1 MNTFSIQLRSA
12 TQDQVIEHVSTF
24 VGEDETGCFG
34 LLPGHHRMITTLTA
48 GLARYRLGEQQWQ
61 FIACPSAVL
70 YFRDNVLQLSTRR
83 YVLGSDF
90 QSISQSLA
98 EDILAEEEKL
108 HSLKQSLIRL
118 EGEMLH
124 RLWHLNQEI

>member
-1 MNTFSIQLRSA
+1 MTTFSIQLHSA
-12 TQDQVIEHVSTF
+12 TQEQVIDQVASF

-34 LLPGHHRMITTLTA
+34 LMPGHQRIITTLIP
-48 GLARYRLGEQQWQ
+48 GLARYRLAGQQWL
-61 FIACPSAVL
+61 FIACPGAVL

-83 YVLGSDF
+83 YVHGADF
-90 QSISQSLA
+90 QSIRQALA
-98 EDILAEEEKL
+98 DDILAEEEKL
-108 HSLKQSLIRL
+108 HTLKQSLLRL